1 MSNPLSPGIER
12 RGHPRL
18 ALNLVCHLHAR
29 TPAHWKAS
37 GRTINISRS
46 GVLLRLE
53 SPAGGASA
61 PPLGSQLCVDIELP
75 TRRLLRCHGRVVR
88 LTDSHR
94 EGALLA
100 IAIRRMEF
108 REHARKP
115 VGLVQRARW
124 SDVRELLM

>member
-1 MSNPLSPGIER
+1 MTKPLSPGIER

-18 ALNLVCHLHAR
+18 ALDLVCQLQSR
-29 TPAHWKAS
+29 SLKHWKSA

-53 SPAGGASA
+53 PAPGSSPM

-75 TRRLLRCHGRVVR
+75 TRRLLRCHGRLVR
-88 LTDSHR
+88 LTDSQR

-100 IAIRRMEF
+100 VAIQRMEF

-115 VGLVQRARW
+115 VGVVQKARW
-124 SDVRELLM
+124 SEVRELLM